1 MSKPI
6 RVDFV
11 IRDDDR
17 SLLLSVLEKARNQA
31 SMPYVANVIDKAI
44 EGVKDARNADSRNTA
59 PIINV
64 NRPWESANV

>member
-11 IRDDDR
+11 IRDDER

-31 SMPYVANVIDKAI
+31 TMPYVANVIDKAI
-44 EGVKDARNADSRNTA
+44 EGVKDARIAA
-59 PIINV
+59 PRINI
-64 NRPWESANV
+64 NSPWAEEYENV